1 VNNGSIQGI
10 LIKILSKKYSG
21 IVVKTLN
28 ILLIE
33 DSALDAELIEA
44 YLVEGGLKFSLRC
57 VATRED
63 FAAALDKQCFDII
76 LADFMLPGF
85 NGLGALSM
93 ASATCPEVP
102 FIFVSAT
109 LGEGVAI
116 ETLKSGATDYVLK
129 RSLTRLVPSIDR
141 AMREVKERLA
151 RKAAQAQRLESEAR
165 FRMMADTAPVMIW
178 MLDADNLG
186 DYFNKVW
193 LDFTGKTLVE
203 EMGSGWMENLHPDD
217 LPKCLDVC
225 NRAFDAR
232 REYRLECRMRR
243 YDGEYRWVLGTG
255 VPRYR
260 PDRTFAGYIG
270 SCIDLSD
277 RQLAEQERAAALEN
291 EQAARKQAEETAKA
305 LQSANDRITN
315 ILESITDAFVA
326 VDLKWNYTYVNQKA
340 IEILGKSQ
348 AELIGKKVWDIFPWA
363 VDLPSDKMVSQALA
377 EKVTVEY
384 EEFVPVLNKWLK
396 VRCYPSDS
404 GLSAYIQDVS
414 DRKQAESALKASE
427 EKLRMLAE
435 SNLIGIIFGDL
446 DGGISGGNDEFLR
459 MVGYRREQLQ
469 RGELRW
475 RNITPP
481 EYLAQ
486 DNSSIAEAKTKGV
499 CTPYEKEYIRPD
511 GSRIYVLLGYILLG
525 EGRQEFVAFV
535 LDLTERKELEKAL
548 LDRAEELARA
558 NRIKDEF
565 LGTLSHEL
573 RTPLNAM
580 LGWTQLLRNR
590 KFDEKTTVRALSTID
605 RNTRSLST
613 LIEDLLD
620 VSQIITGKLFLNL
633 RWMDLISTVEAAI
646 EALAP
651 AWRAKNI
658 QLVTDFDETAGRI
671 FGDSGRLQQ
680 VAWNLLSNAI
690 KFTPD
695 GGQVTVTLHK
705 VESTGGK
712 AQLTASENVP
722 PPSVE
727 IEVSDTGQGIAS
739 SFLPYV
745 FDRFSQADSSTARAY
760 NGLGLGLALVRHFV
774 EMHGGTVQAESAGAG
789 QGAKFLVR
797 LPVKQSHR
805 DGGVSVV
812 ALGELAVR
820 ETPARAAEMESF
832 VSSNLSGVRVLAIDR
847 DGDSLDFA
855 RTVLE
860 DCGALV
866 ETATSV
872 MEALEVICCMNPDV
886 LAIDIEMQGEA
897 GEALLRQ
904 VRSRSGNREIPAV
917 AFTVTGRVEERVR
930 ALRQGFQLHLSK
942 PLDSAELVAVVA
954 SLAGRWG

>member
-1 VNNGSIQGI
+1 M
-10 LIKILSKKYSG
+10 
-21 IVVKTLN
+21 KTLN

-44 YLVEGGLKFSLRC
+44 YLVEGGLNFSLRC
-57 VATRED
+57 VETRED

-109 LGEGVAI
+109 LGEEVAI

-165 FRMMADTAPVMIW
+165 FRIMADTAPVMIW

-203 EMGSGWMENLHPDD
+203 EMGSGWMESLHPDD

-225 NRAFDAR
+225 NRAFNAR

-270 SCIDLSD
+270 SCIDISD
-277 RQLAEQERAAALEN
+277 RKLAEQERVAALKN
-291 EQAARKQAEETAKA
+291 EQAARKQAEETAHV
-305 LQSANDRITN
+305 LLSANARITN

-326 VDLKWNYTYVNQKA
+326 FDLNWNYTYLNHKA
-340 IEILGKSQ
+340 LDLLGKSQ
-348 AELIGKKVWDIFPWA
+348 VELLGKNIRDLFPNA
-363 VDLPSDKMVSQALA
+363 VELPSYKMAAKALA

-384 EEFVPVLNKWLK
+384 EEFVPLLNKWLK

-435 SNLIGIIFGDL
+435 SNLIGIIFGDV
-446 DGGISGGNDEFLR
+446 DGGISEANNEFLR

-475 RNITPP
+475 TDITPP
-481 EYLAQ
+481 EYLPL
-486 DNSSIAEAKTKGV
+486 DESSIAEAKTKGV

-511 GSRIYVLLGYILLG
+511 GSRISVLLGYVLLG
-525 EGRQEFVAFV
+525 EKRQESVAFI

-558 NRIKDEF
+558 NRMKDEF

-580 LGWTQLLRNR
+580 LGWTQLLQNR

-695 GGQVTVTLHK
+695 GGQVTVALHK

-745 FDRFSQADSSTARAY
+745 FDRFSQADSSTARPY

-774 EMHGGTVQAESAGAG
+774 EMHGGTVEAESAGAG

-797 LPVKQSHR
+797 LPIKQFDG
-805 DGGVSVV
+805 DGGVSVA

-847 DGDSLDFA
+847 DGDSLEFA

-872 MEALEVICCMNPDV
+872 MEALEVISCMNPDV

-897 GEALLRQ
+897 GETLLRQ

-942 PLDSAELVAVVA
+942 PLDPAELVAVVA
-954 SLAGRWG
+954 SLAGR